1 MGQRL
6 NIEIRK
12 EDKVLANAYYHWF
25 GYTSS
30 SLQLTSEILKNIDN
44 VNFDNDV
51 AKAVKLLEVTGA
63 GLTKSEFGFLSD
75 DIKNIAFENEKPKTV
90 MLEDGLIPWKKMIE
104 VLGDKVKVLIEYPM
118 DEEKIADQ
126 IETVKEAK

>member
-1 MGQRL
+1 MR
-6 NIEIRK
+6 ITR
-12 EDKVLANAYYHWF
+12 
-25 GYTSS
+25 
-30 SLQLTSEILKNIDN
+30 
-44 VNFDNDV
+44 
-51 AKAVKLLEVTGA
+51 
-63 GLTKSEFGFLSD
+63 FLCYFC
-75 DIKNIAFENEKPKTV
+75 IKNIAFENEKPGTV

>member
-1 MGQRL
+1 MTEEEAL
-6 NIEIRK
+6 KAEATKLVESFK
-12 EDKVLANAYYHWF
+12 E
-25 GYTSS
+25 
-30 SLQLTSEILKNIDN
+30 LKDQITI
-44 VNFDNDV
+44 FH
-51 AKAVKLLEVTGA
+51 L
-63 GLTKSEFGFLSD
+63 
-75 DIKNIAFENEKPKTV
+75 KNIAFENEKPGTV